1 MKEQK
6 LIDTPTFQ
14 VKDNTLWFKHYFLQ
28 ISNISQVSAREAE
41 TIPVSYAVGCI
52 AIGLLLLSVKLY
64 WVSFL
69 AIGIGAVILYFIYE
83 KKQHPEYNLYIG
95 LNSGQ
100 VFRFHCA
107 TEKFANEVME
117 ALRECINSPHGVI
130 NVDFKNSKIY
140 GSKFIITEKNQMVH
154 Q

>member
-14 VKDNTLWFKHYFLQ
+14 VKDNTLWFEHYFLQ

-41 TIPVSYAVGCI
+41 TIPVRYAVACI
-52 AIGLLLLSVKLY
+52 VVGLLFLSAKLF

-69 AIGIGAVILYFIYE
+69 AIGIGAALFYYIYH
-83 KKQHPEYNLYIG
+83 KKQNPEYNLYIG

-107 TEKFANEVME
+107 TEGFANAVME
-117 ALRECINSPHGVI
+117 ALRECINSPHASI
-130 NVDFKNSKIY
+130 NVDFANSEIH
-140 GSKFIITEKNQMVH
+140 GSKFIFGNQNQVSH
-154 Q
+154 